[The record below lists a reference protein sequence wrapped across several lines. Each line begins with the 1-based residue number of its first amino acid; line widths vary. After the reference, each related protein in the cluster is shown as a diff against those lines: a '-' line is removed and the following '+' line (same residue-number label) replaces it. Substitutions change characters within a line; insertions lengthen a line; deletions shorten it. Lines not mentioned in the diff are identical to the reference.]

1 MPCDPNLVSSA
12 FYTIIVA
19 ERISARQYKSGSI
32 LGIYVRMYVRSSAQ
46 ARTSRRSLRR
56 RRSLDV
62 YARAR
67 RQYRL
72 GAYRKLGS
80 CETPFI
86 AFEPIT
92 QDVSQLPRPL
102 FDSGRNVTRVCV
114 HMHACVRGVPR
125 VCVCMH
131 AHCVDW
137 YGLEMVGTYVRR
149 RRPWPARGKIC
160 ACAFLVRNDDASFT
174 RGKRVNEEII
184 LCYTSSRKTS
194 YHAKFQA
201 QCLHGLPVLT

>member
-1 MPCDPNLVSSA
+1 MCV
-12 FYTIIVA
+12 IA
-19 ERISARQYKSGSI
+19 ERISARQYNLFSGYM
-32 LGIYVRMYVRSSAQ
+32 YVCKYVRSSAQ

-56 RRSLDV
+56 RRRLDM

-80 CETPFI
+80 CETQFI

-92 QDVSQLPRPL
+92 QDVSQFPRPL
-102 FDSGRNVTRVCV
+102 FDSRRNVTRVCV

-131 AHCVDW
+131 ACVDW
-137 YGLEMVGTYVRR
+137 YGLEMVGTYVRTYVDVDHGQNMR
-149 RRPWPARGKIC
+149 
-160 ACAFLVRNDDASFT
+160 VRIPSL
-174 RGKRVNEEII
+174 E
-184 LCYTSSRKTS
+184 
-194 YHAKFQA
+194 
-201 QCLHGLPVLT
+201 

>member
-1 MPCDPNLVSSA
+1 M
-12 FYTIIVA
+12 
-19 ERISARQYKSGSI
+19 
-32 LGIYVRMYVRSSAQ
+32 YVCTYVRSSAQ

-56 RRSLDV
+56 RRRLDM

-80 CETPFI
+80 CETQFI

-114 HMHACVRGVPR
+114 HMHACSTCMCMYARMRRLVWSGDGRYVR
-125 VCVCMH
+125 
-131 AHCVDW
+131 
-137 YGLEMVGTYVRR
+137 TYVDVDHGRR
-149 RRPWPARGKIC
+149 EAKYAR
-160 ACAFLVRNDDASFT
+160 AHS
-174 RGKRVNEEII
+174 
-184 LCYTSSRKTS
+184 
-194 YHAKFQA
+194 
-201 QCLHGLPVLT
+201 